1 MRFASACLSQSLLTV
16 ALLSS
21 CNSEPGALFSA
32 SGVNA
37 AGVSAAG
44 RSFAVAGNESAGGGI
59 GGADEQGGAV
69 SGGADNGGANESAGA
84 SSVAGRAAGG
94 TSGSGAAASA
104 GAATAGGPSGGAGA
118 GGSPE
123 PSACDGHTVNPD
135 AQIANFEAGVD
146 GWFGYFGDAPFGVDA
161 TQPGAA
167 GTEHALR
174 FAGGKAKTS
183 GFFHL
188 LPCSDL
194 SSFDGIQFWARS
206 SSADPVRF
214 LAVIPATDPTPAVG
228 DCREP
233 PMKCSDHPGKV
244 FTFSKEWQLYRAPF
258 LELKQYGWGTK
269 AKFAGV
275 INAVLWINDG
285 PVDGFDL
292 SIDEVSLY
300 SNAAG

>member
-21 CNSEPGALFSA
+21 CSSEPGALFSS
-32 SGVNA
+32 SGVNS

-44 RSFAVAGNESAGGGI
+44 RSFAVAGNESAGGGVD
-59 GGADEQGGAV
+59 GADEQGGAV

-84 SSVAGRAAGG
+84 SSTAGQAAGG
-94 TSGSGAAASA
+94 TSGFGAAGSA
-104 GAATAGGPSGGAGA
+104 GAATAGGPSGAGA

-123 PSACDGHTVNPD
+123 PSACDGHTANPD
-135 AQIANFEAGVD
+135 ALIANFEAGVD

-161 TQPGAA
+161 TQPGSA
-167 GTEHALR
+167 GTDHALR

-188 LPCSDL
+188 LPCSDV

-214 LAVIPATDPTPAVG
+214 LAVIPATDPTPVVG

-269 AKFAGV
+269 AKFAAV

-300 SNAAG
+300 SNVAG